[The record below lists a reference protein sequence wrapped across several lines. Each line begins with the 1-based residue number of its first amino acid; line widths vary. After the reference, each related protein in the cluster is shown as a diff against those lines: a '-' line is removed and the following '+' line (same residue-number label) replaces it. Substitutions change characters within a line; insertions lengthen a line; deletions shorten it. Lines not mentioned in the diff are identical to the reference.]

1 VTRRYADESDD
12 DVESVLS
19 VIERCQLAPTGAGVS
34 LVRPDGEWEAE
45 QARMRSHDVAD
56 ALEATIPRGLAW
68 ARFGSQEL
76 ATRVADREAIAASR
90 TAVRADHVV
99 WVGGSGTG
107 KTSLAI
113 AALRAWV
120 LGSGRAAMF
129 GRAHRLSV
137 ARIQHR
143 AGGGEAPYVV
153 ECRTTPLLML
163 DDVGGRQGTVSDD
176 APVSDVIRDRCDEDL
191 PLWITTGL
199 DAKALA
205 ARFDGG
211 AVRRLFERST
221 IVKTGWH

>member
-1 VTRRYADESDD
+1 MVAGADVSD
-12 DVESVLS
+12 EFEELLS
-19 VIERCQLAPTGAGVS
+19 IVARCQVAPTGAGVS
-34 LVRPDGEWEAE
+34 LVRPAGEWEAE
-45 QARMRSHDVAD
+45 QARMRSHDVAA
-56 ALEATIPRGLAW
+56 ALEATVPRGFAW
-68 ARFGSQEL
+68 ARFRSQEL
-76 ATRVADREAIAASR
+76 AARIADREAIAASR
-90 TAVRADHVV
+90 TAARADHVV
-99 WVGGSGTG
+99 WLGGAGTG
-107 KTSLAI
+107 KSSLAI

-129 GRAHRLSV
+129 GRSHRLSV

-163 DDVGGRQGTVSDD
+163 DDVGGRHGTVSDD
-176 APVSDVIRDRCDEDL
+176 APISDVIRDRCDEGL

-211 AVRRLFERST
+211 AVRRLFERAT
-221 IVKTGWH
+221 IVTVRRLP